1 MKKSIPATSLTIEDV
16 VAIGKICSRISLSD
30 DGVFLTKRATDA
42 IEKLLKKNT
51 IVYGVNTGVG
61 DLCDSFLKGDQL
73 SELQENI
80 ILSHACGSAPYFDDE
95 IARAA
100 FFLVL
105 NARSK
110 GYSGLSAH
118 TVQTMIHIFNNEV
131 TPQIP
136 MQGSLGAC
144 GVLISLAHHSLM
156 LLGEGNVKVNGKII
170 PSKKMLKKLGIAPCH
185 AFKPKEALSLIN
197 GTEVTTATAAF
208 TVYGSERLLSSSI
221 RATAALFE
229 IFGSRT
235 SSLDE
240 DLHLLK
246 PYEGELRVAKELR
259 AYLEGSKMVARP
271 KVKVQDPY
279 VIRCTPQIDG
289 AVMDQISHTRK
300 IVEIEMNSITDNPLF
315 FIDEEETKVV
325 SGGNFHAQN
334 IAFALDGI
342 GIALVAESKVL
353 ERRIER
359 LLNASLSELAPFLV
373 MESGLNTGFM
383 IPHYLVA
390 ALVAENS
397 VLAHPAS
404 IQTVSVSAN
413 QEDFVS
419 MAMTAANK
427 AAQILHNCERILA
440 IELMLIAQAMDLM
453 REKNGTPIG
462 DFSQSTQ
469 MIHSTIRSSVKT
481 LRKDRYM
488 SQDIE
493 KILKQLRNGKFQ

>member
-1 MKKSIPATSLTIEDV
+1 MNKKFPAFSLTIEDIM
-16 VAIGKICSRISLSD
+16 AIGKRDSRIMLSA
-30 DGVFLTKRATDA
+30 DGERLTKKCADA
-42 IEKLLKKNT
+42 IQKLLKQKT

-61 DLCDSFLKGDQL
+61 DLCDSFLPDEQL

-80 ILSHACGSAPYFDDE
+80 ILSHACGDAPYFSDE
-95 IARAA
+95 IARSV

-118 TVQTMIHIFNNEV
+118 TIQTLAKIFNNEV

-136 MQGSLGAC
+136 MQGSLGAS
-144 GVLISLAHHSLM
+144 GDLISLAHISLM
-156 LLGEGNVKVNGKII
+156 LLGEGNVKMNGKIV
-170 PSKKMLKKLGIAPCH
+170 PAKTMQKKLGLSRH
-185 AFKPKEALSLIN
+185 TFSPKEALSLIN
-197 GTEVTTATAAF
+197 GTEVTTATSAF
-208 TVYGSERLLSSSI
+208 TVGGAERLLSSSV

-229 IFGSRT
+229 IFGSQI
-235 SSLDE
+235 SSIDE
-240 DLHLLK
+240 DIHLLK
-246 PYEGELRVAKELR
+246 PYPGQLRVAKELR
-259 AYLEGSKMVARP
+259 AHLKGSKLIARP
-271 KVKVQDPY
+271 KEKVQDPY

-289 AVMDQISHTRK
+289 AIADQISHTKK
-300 IVEIEMNSITDNPLF
+300 IVETELNAITDNPLF
-315 FIDEEETKVV
+315 FIDGENIKAV

-334 IAFALDGI
+334 IAFAMDGI
-342 GIALVAESKVL
+342 GIALVAESKIM

-359 LLNASLSELAPFLV
+359 LLNVSLSDLAPFLV

-390 ALVAENS
+390 ALVAENG

-427 AAQILHNCERILA
+427 ASQILHNCERILSV
-440 IELMLIAQAMDLM
+440 ELLLVAQAMDLM
-453 REKNGTPIG
+453 IEKNGTPISS
-462 DFSQSTQ
+462 FSKSAQK
-469 MIHSTIRSSVKT
+469 IHATVRSSVKT

-488 SQDIE
+488 SKDIQKVLE
-493 KILKQLRNGKFQ
+493 HLRNGDFA